1 MFASR
6 PAQKIRLTRGLR
18 LPSGRVATLKPTIL
32 LASTNSWLS
41 PVRIAGTFADLGC
54 RVQAVCPPR
63 NALTVSSA
71 VRRTYLYRS
80 FRPLSS
86 IDAAIEAA
94 DPDLVVPCDDL
105 ATAHLHAI
113 YERESRN
120 GSSPGSGTAALLVR
134 SLGSPASYS
143 IIDSRQEFLA
153 LAREEGVLVP
163 NSASIPELSALDGW
177 IHASGVPAV
186 LKMDC
191 TSGGEG
197 VRIVETRHQAHRAF
211 RELVSRQPTAQ
222 TFKRILIDGDTAPV
236 ARLLRRERPQVSVQQ
251 FIVGQDANLAL
262 ACWQGEVLAQIA
274 AIVLKTRSPKGPAAV
289 IRLIENSQMSAAGK
303 KIVRRL
309 GLSGFAGFDFVI
321 EDRTG
326 KAFLIEI
333 NPRATQ
339 TCHLQLG
346 MRRNLSAALCAS
358 VSGSP
363 MAKSPS
369 VTALHTIV
377 LWPHVSE
384 NLLPAR
390 LVERAYFD
398 TPRDDPEVVR
408 LYGSRKR
415 FTLSNAMKS
424 LWKAARA

>member
-1 MFASR
+1 LLSD
-6 PAQKIRLTRGLR
+6 
-18 LPSGRVATLKPTIL
+18 RVANLKPTIL

-41 PVRIAGTFADLGC
+41 PVRIARSFADLGC
-54 RVQAVCPPR
+54 RVHAVCPSR

-80 FRPLSS
+80 FRPVIS

-105 ATAHLHAI
+105 ATEHLHAI
-113 YERESRN
+113 YERERRY
-120 GSSPGSGTAALLVR
+120 GSSLGSATAALLVR

-163 NSASIPELSALDGW
+163 NSALTPELSALDRW
-177 IHASGVPAV
+177 ILESGVPAV
-186 LKMDC
+186 LKTDC

-197 VRIVETRHQAHRAF
+197 VRIVETRHRAHRAF
-211 RELVSRQPTAQ
+211 RELVSRWPTSQ
-222 TFKRILIDGDTAPV
+222 TFKRILMDGDNTSV
-236 ARLLRRERPQVSVQQ
+236 ARLLRRERPLVSVQQ
-251 FIVGQDANLAL
+251 FVAGQDANVAL
-262 ACWQGEVLAQIA
+262 ACWQGEILAQTT

-289 IRLIENSQMSAAGK
+289 IRLIENSQMSAAVE

-363 MAKSPS
+363 MAKMPS
-369 VTALHTIV
+369 VTARHTIV
-377 LWPHVSE
+377 LWPHVSDH
-384 NLLPAR
+384 LLPAH
-390 LVERAYFD
+390 LVARAYFD
-398 TPRDDPEVVR
+398 TPRHDPEVVR
-408 LYGSRKR
+408 LHGSSKH
-415 FTLSNAMKS
+415 FTLSNALKS

>member
-1 MFASR
+1 M
-6 PAQKIRLTRGLR
+6 
-18 LPSGRVATLKPTIL
+18 KPTIL
-32 LASTNSWLS
+32 LTSTNSWLS
-41 PVRIAGTFADLGC
+41 PVRIARTFADLGC
-54 RVQAVCPPR
+54 RVQAVCSAR

-71 VRRTYLYRS
+71 VHRTYLYRG
-80 FRPLSS
+80 FRPLLS

-113 YERESRN
+113 YERESSY
-120 GSSPGSGTAALLVR
+120 GSPPGSGIPGLLVR
-134 SLGSPASYS
+134 SLGSSASYS
-143 IIDSRQEFLA
+143 IIDSRQVFLA

-163 NSASIPELSALDGW
+163 NSALTPELSAVDSW
-177 IHASGVPAV
+177 ILESGLPAV
-186 LKMDC
+186 LKTDC

-197 VRIVETRHQAHRAF
+197 VRIVKTRRQAHRAF
-211 RELVSRQPTAQ
+211 RELVSRRPTAL
-222 TFKRILIDGDTAPV
+222 TFKRILMDGDSTSF
-236 ARLLRRERPQVSVQQ
+236 ARLFRRGRPLVSVQQ
-251 FIVGQDANLAL
+251 FVAGQDANVAL
-262 ACWQGEVLAQIA
+262 ACWQGEVLAQIT

-289 IRLIENSQMSAAGK
+289 IRLIENSQMSAAVK
-303 KIVRRL
+303 TIVRRL

-346 MRRNLSAALCAS
+346 MRRDLTAALCAS

-363 MAKSPS
+363 MAKRPS
-369 VTALHTIV
+369 ITAHHMIV

-384 NLLPAR
+384 NLLPAH
-390 LVERAYFD
+390 LVEKAYFD
-398 TPRDDPEVVR
+398 TPRHDPEVVR
-408 LYGSRKR
+408 LYGSSKR

-424 LWKAARA
+424 LWNAARA

>member
-1 MFASR
+1 
-6 PAQKIRLTRGLR
+6 
-18 LPSGRVATLKPTIL
+18 
-32 LASTNSWLS
+32 
-41 PVRIAGTFADLGC
+41 
-54 RVQAVCPPR
+54 
-63 NALTVSSA
+63 VSSA

-80 FRPLSS
+80 FRPVSS

-113 YERESRN
+113 YERESRY
-120 GSSPGSGTAALLVR
+120 GSSPGSETAALLVR
-134 SLGSPASYS
+134 SLGSPANYS

-153 LAREEGVLVP
+153 LACEEGVLVP
-163 NSASIPELSALDGW
+163 NSALTPELSALDGW
-177 IHASGVPAV
+177 ILENGVPAV
-186 LKMDC
+186 LKTDC

-197 VRIVETRHQAHRAF
+197 VRIVETRQQARRAF
-211 RELVSRQPTAQ
+211 RELVSRRPTAQ
-222 TFKRILIDGDTAPV
+222 TFKRMLMDGDTTSV
-236 ARLLRRERPQVSVQQ
+236 ARLLQSERPLVSVQQ
-251 FIVGQDANLAL
+251 FVAGQDANLAL
-262 ACWQGEVLAQIA
+262 ACWQGEVLAQIL
-274 AIVLKTRSPKGPAAV
+274 AIVLKTRSPRGPAAV
-289 IRLIENSQMSAAGK
+289 IRLIENSQMSAAVK
-303 KIVRRL
+303 TIVRRL

-321 EDRTG
+321 EERTG

-346 MRRNLSAALCAS
+346 VRRNLTAALCAS

-369 VTALHTIV
+369 VTGRHTIV

-384 NLLPAR
+384 SLLPAN

-398 TPRDDPEVVR
+398 TPRHDPEVVR
-408 LYGSRKR
+408 LYGSSKR
-415 FTLSNAMKS
+415 LTLSNAMKS
-424 LWKAARA
+424 LKGIVWKKGQVKIAE